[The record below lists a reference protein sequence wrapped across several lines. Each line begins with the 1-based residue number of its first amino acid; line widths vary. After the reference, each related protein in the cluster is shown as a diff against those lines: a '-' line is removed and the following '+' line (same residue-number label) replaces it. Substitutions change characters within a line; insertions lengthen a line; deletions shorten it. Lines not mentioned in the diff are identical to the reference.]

1 MLVEISGLVSKGQ
14 FGNIYSVFVLMLR
27 DGKLNEKK
35 NGETKQVGV
44 VPGVFTLGKLP
55 TLILIN

>member
-1 MLVEISGLVSKGQ
+1 
-14 FGNIYSVFVLMLR
+14 MLR

-35 NGETKQVGV
+35 DGETKQAGG

-55 TLILIN
+55 TLILINWEAMVHQIIAF

>member
-1 MLVEISGLVSKGQ
+1 MEISGLVSRGQ

-35 NGETKQVGV
+35 NGETKQAGG